1 MLQHPEGGSELSFEP
16 TVGEHL
22 RLAEFTNALDRANE
36 SELRQI
42 AKLMAQQVL
51 VTYPAAMRFLATEAA
66 RNLSGHY
73 WSKENSEKLVH
84 ALSLGNE
91 EREADR

>member
-1 MLQHPEGGSELSFEP
+1 MLQHPEGGFDSSLEP

-22 RLAEFTNALDRANE
+22 RLAEFINALDRANE

-51 VTYPAAMRFLATEAA
+51 VTYPAAMRFLASEAA
-66 RNLSGHY
+66 KNLSGHY

-84 ALSLGNE
+84 ALAFSE
-91 EREADR
+91 EGA

>member
-1 MLQHPEGGSELSFEP
+1 MLQHPEGGPELSFEP

-36 SELRQI
+36 DELRQI

-66 RNLSGHY
+66 RNLSGYY

-84 ALSLGNE
+84 ALSLDDG
-91 EREADR
+91 ERKAKG

>member
-1 MLQHPEGGSELSFEP
+1 LLQHPEVGSDLSFEP

-22 RLAEFTNALDRANE
+22 RLAEFSNALDRANE

-51 VTYPAAMRFLATEAA
+51 VTYPAAMRYLANEAA
-66 RNLSGHY
+66 RNLSGQY
-73 WSKENSEKLVH
+73 WSKEHSEKLMN
-84 ALSLGNE
+84 AMSLKE
-91 EREADR
+91 S